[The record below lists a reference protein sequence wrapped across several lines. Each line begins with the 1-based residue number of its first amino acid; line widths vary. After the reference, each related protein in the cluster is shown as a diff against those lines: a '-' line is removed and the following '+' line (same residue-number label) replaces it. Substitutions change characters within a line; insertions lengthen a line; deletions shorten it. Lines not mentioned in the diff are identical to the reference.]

1 MAGGYSRFE
10 RDITLSPLN
19 KSYVIICAV
28 WESTC
33 YFGARVLIMEI
44 TQLCWTPIAGWEKLP
59 GSASAADLVI
69 AFSEASYFRMPACYE
84 DLRRMFPDAHIV
96 GCSSSGNIRDTHITD
111 TDVVV
116 TAITFD
122 TSHVKLV
129 RADVVPGADLEA
141 LAAGMMNELKADDL
155 RHAFVLSDGLS
166 VNGSDLARGL
176 NSIGISVTGGLAG
189 DGARF
194 TSTWVMADAPAA
206 QNVVAI
212 IGFYGDQLTAQCG
225 CVAGWR
231 EFGAERLVTRSS
243 GNVVFEIDYK
253 PALTVYTKYLGDQA
267 KDLPSSGLRFPLSIR
282 SSEQDEPVIRT
293 LLAVDV
299 EAQSLTFAGD
309 VPQGGFCRLMKT
321 DIDSLIDGSGMAA
334 SAAKF
339 DASETTS
346 LCLIVSCVGRRL
358 VMGQLT
364 EEELDIVRERL
375 GPLPAIT
382 GFYSYGELAP
392 FADAV
397 GCRLHN
403 QTMTLT
409 TLQEQMP

>member
-1 MAGGYSRFE
+1 VAPPPSA
-10 RDITLSPLN
+10 RDANL
-19 KSYVIICAV
+19 
-28 WESTC
+28 
-33 YFGARVLIMEI
+33 VL
-44 TQLCWTPIAGWEKLP
+44 
-59 GSASAADLVI
+59 
-69 AFSEASYFRMPACYE
+69 AFSDADYFRSPNCYR
-84 DLRRMFPDAHIV
+84 DLRKLFPTAHIA
-96 GCSSSGNIRDTHITD
+96 GCSSSGSIRDTHISD
-111 TDVVV
+111 ADIVV
-116 TAITFD
+116 TAVTFE
-122 TSHVKLV
+122 TGSVKLV
-129 RADVVPGADLEA
+129 SAEAVSGEA
-141 LAAGMMNELKADDL
+141 LQALATGLMSELDDAEL
-155 RHAFVLSDGLS
+155 RHVFVLSDGLS

-176 NSIGISVTGGLAG
+176 NSAGISVTGGLAG

-194 TSTWVMADAPAA
+194 LGTWVMADAPAA
-206 QNVVAI
+206 QNVVAV
-212 IGFYGDQLTAQCG
+212 IGFYGDLVAGVG

-253 PALTVYTKYLGDQA
+253 PALAIYTTYLGDMA

-282 SSEQDEPVIRT
+282 PTEKDEPVIRT
-293 LLAVDV
+293 LLAIDA

-321 DIDSLIDGSGMAA
+321 DVDSLSDGSGMAA
-334 SAAKF
+334 EAAK
-339 DASETTS
+339 SGKNGKPS

-375 GPLPAIT
+375 GPAYSIT

-392 FADAV
+392 FANV
-397 GCRLHN
+397 EGCRLHN

-409 TLQEQMP
+409 TIRERVE